1 MAGTIIGKRLLL
13 NEVDNNGDIYPNVDI
28 RYGPYT
34 SIEEAVQT
42 LTENNWLSPFLTVGI
57 IDKGN
62 IKEYWINA
70 NKELVDKST
79 NTIVNNII
87 SKEQNVEDNNT
98 EQLIESIQT
107 KLNLIENNC
116 KGINDSI
123 DIEGIRNNFKNL
135 LKMIDDNKVAITVV
149 NTNIN
154 TITDKIQ
161 QIEKFID
168 NYDSYTKEELNS
180 RFNSYRMSV
189 NNINSVLTKHEELH
203 EKRFDDI
210 VNLSNKINDINE
222 NIHNIED
229 TIEKNN
235 SRITLIEKDIKDI
248 KFSIQYVIN
257 LYNSIKDVNEKVNN
271 FIIDYSNKID
281 ELNTKMISSVK
292 DIVKIENELSDI
304 NFTKK
309 DNVLTCNLQLSKC
322 YILNWQNDDIDTI
335 KLIVGKNIGK
345 YKFKY
350 NIIIYG
356 NNYKLLVDNVIFD
369 KNDIPILL
377 KNTITTITIDNV
389 TKIATYKQINNN

>member
-13 NEVDNNGDIYPNVDI
+13 NEVDSNGNIYPNVDI

-34 SIEEAVQT
+34 SVEEAVQT
-42 LTENNWLSPFLTVGI
+42 LTENNWLTPFLTVGI

-62 IKEYWINA
+62 VKEYWVNA

-87 SKEQNVEDNNT
+87 SKEQNAEDNNT

-107 KLNLIENNC
+107 KLNLIESNC

-123 DIEGIRNNFKNL
+123 DIEGIKNNFKNL

-180 RFNSYRMSV
+180 RFDSYRMSV
-189 NNINSVLTKHEELH
+189 NNINSVLTKHEESH

-222 NIHNIED
+222 NIYNIEN

-235 SRITLIEKDIKDI
+235 GRITLIEKDIKDI
-248 KFSIQYVIN
+248 KFSIQYVTN
-257 LYNSIKDVNEKVNN
+257 LYNSIKDANEKVNN
-271 FIIDYSNKID
+271 FIIDCSNKID

-292 DIVKIENELSDI
+292 DIVKIENELSDV

-309 DNVLTCNLQLSKC
+309 DNVLICNLQLSKC
-322 YILNWQNDDIDTI
+322 YILNWQNDDINTI

-345 YKFKY
+345 YKFEY

>member
-13 NEVDNNGDIYPNVDI
+13 NEVDDNGNVYPNVDI

-42 LTENNWLSPFLTVGI
+42 LTENNWLTPFLTVGI

-107 KLNLIENNC
+107 KLNLIESNC

-135 LKMIDDNKVAITVV
+135 LKMIGDNKVAITVI

-235 SRITLIEKDIKDI
+235 GRITLIEKDIKDI
-248 KFSIQYVIN
+248 KFSIQYVTN
-257 LYNSIKDVNEKVNN
+257 LYNSIKDVNEKINN
-271 FIIDYSNKID
+271 FVIDYSNKID

-292 DIVKIENELSDI
+292 NIVKIENELSDI

-335 KLIVGKNIGK
+335 KLIVDRNIGK
-345 YKFKY
+345 YKSEY

-356 NNYKLLVDNVIFD
+356 NNYKLLIDNIIFD

>member
-13 NEVDNNGDIYPNVDI
+13 NEVDGNGDIYPNVDI

-42 LTENNWLSPFLTVGI
+42 LTENNWLTPFLTVGI

-62 IKEYWINA
+62 VKEYWVNA

-87 SKEQNVEDNNT
+87 SKEPNTKDNNT

-107 KLNLIENNC
+107 KLNLIESDC

-123 DIEGIRNNFKNL
+123 DIEGIKNNFKNL

-210 VNLSNKINDINE
+210 VNLYNKINNINE
-222 NIHNIED
+222 NIYNIEN

-235 SRITLIEKDIKDI
+235 GRITLIEKDIKDI
-248 KFSIQYVIN
+248 KFSIQYVTN

-271 FIIDYSNKID
+271 FIIDYSNKIN
-281 ELNTKMISSVK
+281 EMISSVK
-292 DIVKIENELSDI
+292 NIIKIENELSDI

-335 KLIVGKNIGK
+335 KLIVDRNIGK
-345 YKFKY
+345 YKSEY

-377 KNTITTITIDNV
+377 KNTITTITIDNI

>member
-13 NEVDNNGDIYPNVDI
+13 NEVDSNGDIYPNVDI

-42 LTENNWLSPFLTVGI
+42 LTENNWLTPFLTVGI

-62 IKEYWINA
+62 VKEYWINA

-87 SKEQNVEDNNT
+87 SKEQNAENNNT

-107 KLNLIENNC
+107 KLNLIESNC

-154 TITDKIQ
+154 TITNKIQ

-229 TIEKNN
+229 IIEKNN
-235 SRITLIEKDIKDI
+235 GRITLIEKDIKDI
-248 KFSIQYVIN
+248 KFSIQYVTN

-304 NFTKK
+304 N
-309 DNVLTCNLQLSKC
+309 
-322 YILNWQNDDIDTI
+322 
-335 KLIVGKNIGK
+335 
-345 YKFKY
+345 
-350 NIIIYG
+350 
-356 NNYKLLVDNVIFD
+356 
-369 KNDIPILL
+369 
-377 KNTITTITIDNV
+377 
-389 TKIATYKQINNN
+389 

>member
-1 MAGTIIGKRLLL
+1 MTGTIIGKRLLL
-13 NEVDNNGDIYPNVDI
+13 NEVDNDGNVYPNVDI

-34 SIEEAVQT
+34 SVEEAVQA
-42 LTENNWLSPFLTVGI
+42 LTENNWLTPFLTVGI

-87 SKEQNVEDNNT
+87 SKEQNAEDNNT

-107 KLNLIENNC
+107 KLNLIESNC

-123 DIEGIRNNFKNL
+123 DIEGIKNNFKNL
-135 LKMIDDNKVAITVV
+135 LKMIDNNKIAITVV

-161 QIEKFID
+161 QIEKFIY

-189 NNINSVLTKHEELH
+189 NNINSVLTKHEKLH

-210 VNLSNKINDINE
+210 INLSNKINDINE

-229 TIEKNN
+229 IIEKNN
-235 SRITLIEKDIKDI
+235 SKITLIEKDIKDI
-248 KFSIQYVIN
+248 KFNIQYITN

-292 DIVKIENELSDI
+292 DIVKIENELSDV
-304 NFTKK
+304 NFIKK

-322 YILNWQNDDIDTI
+322 YILNWQNNDIDTI

-345 YKFKY
+345 YKFEY

-356 NNYKLLVDNVIFD
+356 NNYKLLFDNVIFN

-377 KNTITTITIDNV
+377 KNTITSITIDNV

>member
-1 MAGTIIGKRLLL
+1 MTGTIIGKRLLL
-13 NEVDNNGDIYPNVDI
+13 NEVDGNGDIYPNVDI

-42 LTENNWLSPFLTVGI
+42 LTENNWLTPFLTVGI

-62 IKEYWINA
+62 VKEYWVNA

-79 NTIVNNII
+79 NTIINNII

-107 KLNLIENNC
+107 KLNLIESNC

-123 DIEGIRNNFKNL
+123 DIEGIKNNFKNL
-135 LKMIDDNKVAITVV
+135 LKMIDDNKVAITVA

-161 QIEKFID
+161 QIEKFIN

-210 VNLSNKINDINE
+210 VNIYNKINGINE
-222 NIHNIED
+222 NIYNIEN

-235 SRITLIEKDIKDI
+235 GRITLIEKDIKDI
-248 KFSIQYVIN
+248 KFSIQYVTN

-335 KLIVGKNIGK
+335 KLIVDRNIGK
-345 YKFKY
+345 YKSEY

-377 KNTITTITIDNV
+377 KNTITTITIDNI